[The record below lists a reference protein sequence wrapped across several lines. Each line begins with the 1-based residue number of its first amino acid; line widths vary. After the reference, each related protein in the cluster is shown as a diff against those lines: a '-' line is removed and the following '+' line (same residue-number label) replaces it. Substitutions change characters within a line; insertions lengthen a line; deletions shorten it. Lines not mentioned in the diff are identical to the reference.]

1 MNQKIKLVDTRLDV
15 IFKREYAWA
24 FRNKIAPIDSW
35 YYNFYKEHIRAIN
48 NFSELNNNK
57 KKFSDFID
65 RFHTLINEFENGYWD
80 NSREKIELSSDGSIR
95 NGGHRLALSSLYNK
109 KFCEVIFTKKGPLNY
124 NLEFFKKKFLKKEFY
139 LYALERY
146 IKHSQNCNIVV
157 LFPSKKYD
165 LSEIEC
171 KVKKKFKTI
180 FTQDVFL
187 NANGVH
193 NLVLHMYR
201 DQEWLS
207 LEKNQGY
214 SITLHHAQKRFV
226 NDLPVKFM
234 FIVNSKTEDLH
245 EYKKEIRN
253 ELNCG
258 NFPIH
263 VPDNQ
268 QEVNDLTGLILRE
281 NGIIYLNNAKP
292 KNNLKV
298 HRLMKN
304 FIEWINKEH
313 YDIGDFCI
321 VGSAYVSIE
330 GHREVSDLDVLD
342 LKFRQCP
349 IQGIN
354 IIKKNSKLLKF
365 YPIHTIFNPTNNFN
379 YNGIKILSRSILID
393 FKKKRSEGKD
403 LQDINY
409 LNSNEERNIFQ
420 KKLNFLIGKILEIT
434 FWIIIRIRSVIPKS
448 FKKFIKKLLVKII

>member
-1 MNQKIKLVDTRLDV
+1 MKLIDSRLDV

-24 FRNKIAPIDSW
+24 FKNKIAPKDSW

-57 KKFSDFID
+57 KKFSDFLET
-65 RFHTLINEFENGYWD
+65 FHRLINEFEKGDWD
-80 NSREKIELSSDGSIR
+80 NSKEKIELSSDGSIR
-95 NGGHRLALSSLYNK
+95 NGGHRLALSNLYNK
-109 KFCEVIFTKKGPLNY
+109 KFCEVIVTKKNSLNY
-124 NLEFFKKKFLKKEFY
+124 NLDFFKKKFLKDEFY

-146 IKHSQNCNIVV
+146 IKHSKNCNIIV

-165 LSEIEC
+165 LNEIENEI
-171 KVKKKFKTI
+171 KKKFKII
-180 FTQDVFL
+180 FTRDIFFSP
-187 NANGVH
+187 NGIH

-214 SITLHHAQKRFV
+214 SLTLHHAQKRFV
-226 NDLPVKFM
+226 KDLPVKFI
-234 FIVNSKTEDLH
+234 FVVNSKIENLH

-253 ELNCG
+253 QLNCG

-268 QEVNDLTGLILRE
+268 QEVNDLTGLILRD
-281 NGIIYLNNAKP
+281 NGVTFLNNAKP
-292 KNNLKV
+292 KNNQKV
-298 HRLMKN
+298 HRLMKA
-304 FIEWINKEH
+304 FIDWIKEKQ
-313 YDIGDFCI
+313 YDVDEFCI
-321 VGSAYVSIE
+321 IGSAYVSIE

-354 IIKKNSKLLKF
+354 IIKKSSKWLEF

-379 YNGIKILSRSILID
+379 YNGIKVLSRSILID
-393 FKKKRSEGKD
+393 FKKRRSEGKD

-409 LNSNEERNIFQ
+409 LKSNEEKNIFQ
-420 KKLNFLIGKILEIT
+420 KKLNYLIGKILEIC
-434 FWIIIRIRSVIPKS
+434 FWILIRIRSIIPKS
-448 FKKFIKKLLVKII
+448 FKKFVKKIIIKIF